1 MLCDTLSYKSSKQT
15 YLFPGPPEEY
25 IDLDLNHS
33 TNKNENQYDNCSEK
47 NISIELPQPDITC
60 PYSGLPAAHLNIKN
74 PVKVGSLNRIERKIF
89 FGQAKKLH
97 AGILGKWLLLYTN
110 PVDLKPTSC
119 IHLFGC
125 TVSEYVTESKKREFT
140 FQITIDGHKKFIFQ
154 AGSLIERTEW
164 IQVVE
169 ECSVRDEDFDLIKT
183 GILSNLREL
192 PTIPTDF
199 YENERKSNRSDIND
213 GIYEEPSAVISGSF
227 KDEFNEADDTYDNV
241 SNCGRTDAT
250 PNLPIKLG
258 KQIEKFDYDIP
269 KNNSLV
275 LAEENY
281 EVISNDL
288 QKVDDVKIKISS
300 QLFQIKNEKTLPIE
314 QVDKKCKSNPTTP
327 TNRKHVKSW
336 FFNRISKSSEKTTKP
351 TKANE
356 TVVRKKIMKESSI
369 KETENLKPFISSK
382 ISAKG
387 GKVNMIISQLEAN
400 GHPLFLKNLNDRKV
414 DDRNY
419 EPINTKDNK

>member
-1 MLCDTLSYKSSKQT
+1 MKPK
-15 YLFPGPPEEY
+15 EE
-25 IDLDLNHS
+25 D
-33 TNKNENQYDNCSEK
+33 ENQYDNCSEK
-47 NISIELPQPDITC
+47 NLSIELPQPDITC

-74 PVKVGSLNRIERKIF
+74 PIKVGTLNRIERKLF

-125 TVSEYVTESKKREFT
+125 TVSEYITESKKKVFT
-140 FQITIDGHKKFIFQ
+140 FQITIDGLKKFIFQ

-164 IQVVE
+164 IRAVE
-169 ECSVRDEDFDLIKT
+169 ECSVKDEDFDLIKT

-192 PTIPTDF
+192 PTIPKTDF
-199 YENERKSNRSDIND
+199 YENERKSNRSELND
-213 GIYEEPSAVISGSF
+213 GIYEEPCALITTSF
-227 KDEFNEADDTYDNV
+227 KDDDDDTYDNV
-241 SNCGRTDAT
+241 SNCGRTDTT

-275 LAEENY
+275 PLEENY

-288 QKVDDVKIKISS
+288 NKVDDVKIKISS

-314 QVDKKCKSNPTTP
+314 HDKKCKSNPTTP

-336 FFNRISKSSEKTTKP
+336 FFNRISKSSEKTTKT
-351 TKANE
+351 TKTNE
-356 TVVRKKIMKESSI
+356 TVVRKSIMKESSI

-400 GHPLFLKNLNDRKV
+400 GHPLFLKNINDRKIE
-414 DDRNY
+414 DRNY

>member
-1 MLCDTLSYKSSKQT
+1 M
-15 YLFPGPPEEY
+15 
-25 IDLDLNHS
+25 
-33 TNKNENQYDNCSEK
+33 
-47 NISIELPQPDITC
+47 
-60 PYSGLPAAHLNIKN
+60 
-74 PVKVGSLNRIERKIF
+74 
-89 FGQAKKLH
+89 
-97 AGILGKWLLLYTN
+97 
-110 PVDLKPTSC
+110 KPTSC

-199 YENERKSNRSDIND
+199 YENERKSNRSEIND

-275 LAEENY
+275 LVEENY

-288 QKVDDVKIKISS
+288 QKVDDVKIKMSS